1 MILSSGQKKISSKLV
16 SILETWV
23 IKSCCHWVSTL
34 VKSLTHKGTGFLC
47 TQGWQESVDAAVTHL
62 LRTTLAKS
70 SKDQTLNP
78 QPLHIPEDT
87 TKVKKHLALMCDKL
101 GKGARLVE
109 GLPTNSMGKAHS
121 L

>member
-1 MILSSGQKKISSKLV
+1 MSYYKLFLLG
-16 SILETWV
+16 ID
-23 IKSCCHWVSTL
+23 TL
-34 VKSLTHKGTGFLC
+34 YGFYTTNWWTSFLYK
-47 TQGWQESVDAAVTHL
+47 QGWQESVDAAVTHL

-109 GLPTNSMGKAHS
+109 GLPTNSMGKTYR

>member
-1 MILSSGQKKISSKLV
+1 M
-16 SILETWV
+16 
-23 IKSCCHWVSTL
+23 
-34 VKSLTHKGTGFLC
+34 GFYVGR
-47 TQGWQESVDAAVTHL
+47 QGWQESVDAAVTHL

-87 TKVKKHLALMCDKL
+87 TKVKKHIALMCDKL

-109 GLPTNSMGKAHS
+109 GLPQNSMGKKHYIYLEIKTMLCMREFHVLNAWT
-121 L
+121 